1 MVKNLSANARDIEMQ
16 VQSLGQEDTLEK
28 GMGNL
33 LQCSCLENPMDRGAW
48 WAVVRTVTESSRLKQ
63 QHTCTLRDR

>member
-1 MVKNLSANARDIEMQ
+1 MVKNLPAMQ
-16 VQSLGQEDTLEK
+16 EIKVGSLDQEDPLEE

-48 WAVVRTVTESSRLKQ
+48 QVKVQEVTQSRIQLK
-63 QHTCTLRDR
+63 